1 MVLTVIRCGC
11 AIRFNRDRVLLGTVD
26 DVQFARRL
34 LDQLVVLGH
43 VVAFCILNL
52 EVVFLCICAGVFAHQ
67 LAGCCRVADACRLAA
82 RFVVEGHGLY
92 AGLHC
97 AVVFNCFGIFN
108 RRVDLARCDYQLTG
122 NNFGHHILF
131 SCIYSDFFRC
141 SRDFYIISTGICT
154 FSCCGYI
161 VELQACDFLAIAGPN
176 HLISGNGMLIS
187 IVIYFSA
194 VRYQLHRNILR
205 LEHVCRI
212 VPVRCLSGIV
222 QRPRECILGPI
233 QPHVLILEISY
244 LSVNPVLR
252 REVCKAPV
260 NFEIGFCV
268 VTLSNIRIVT
278 IQITIIRDYYIG
290 KVIISNIQ
298 RVLIRFERIALVEFI
313 ANEVVHRICNNAAYV
328 SLQAIILLI
337 FIALDR
343 HEVVQILYFSTLVQL
358 DREVT
363 LKYRCIVRFIVPL
376 LFRNQPVRHVVC
388 QTANLVFSLDC
399 C

>member
-1 MVLTVIRCGC
+1 M
-11 AIRFNRDRVLLGTVD
+11 
-26 DVQFARRL
+26 
-34 LDQLVVLGH
+34 
-43 VVAFCILNL
+43 
-52 EVVFLCICAGVFAHQ
+52 
-67 LAGCCRVADACRLAA
+67 
-82 RFVVEGHGLY
+82 
-92 AGLHC
+92 
-97 AVVFNCFGIFN
+97 
-108 RRVDLARCDYQLTG
+108 
-122 NNFGHHILF
+122 
-131 SCIYSDFFRC
+131 
-141 SRDFYIISTGICT
+141 
-154 FSCCGYI
+154 
-161 VELQACDFLAIAGPN
+161 AIAGPN

-222 QRPRECILGPI
+222 KRPRECILGSI

-252 REVCKAPV
+252 REGCKAPV

-268 VTLSNIRIVT
+268 VTLSNIRIVA
-278 IQITIIRDYYIG
+278 IQVTIIRDYYIG
-290 KVIISNIQ
+290 KVILSNIQ

-313 ANEVVHRICNNAAYV
+313 ANEVVHRICNNAACV

-358 DREVT
+358 DREVP
-363 LKYRCIVRFIVPL
+363 LNYLCIVRCIVLL
-376 LFRNQPVRHVVC
+376 LFRNQPVRLVIC
-388 QTANLVFSLDC
+388 QAANLVFSLDC